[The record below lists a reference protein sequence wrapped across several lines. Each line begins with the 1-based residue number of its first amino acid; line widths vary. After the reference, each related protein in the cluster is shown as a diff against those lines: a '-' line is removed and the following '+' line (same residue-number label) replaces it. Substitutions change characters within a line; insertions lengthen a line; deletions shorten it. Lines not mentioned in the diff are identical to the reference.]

1 MNIVKTGTNYRI
13 FDDSV
18 SVSENLPNLTFKIN
32 FNPMA
37 GFSLTSTDELEV
49 KEKVYGNLNTR
60 VDKILNSFSHSERN
74 LGVIL
79 SGTKGCGKSLTA
91 RLIAARNLYP
101 VLLVD
106 CAYPGVGDFIS
117 SIDQEI
123 VVIFDE
129 FEKHFSN
136 NGDDNAQ
143 ESLLSLFDGID
154 SGKKLFVI
162 TCNET
167 HSLNEF
173 FLNRPGRFHYLFNYH
188 KLNDLDIKDYLV
200 DNLNDISIIS
210 NIVKYSK
217 YVDFTYDILRA
228 ICFDLNLGY
237 PLDETMN
244 ELNITV
250 GRKTYT
256 IILTF
261 ANGQTIK
268 FDRRYVP
275 FSNCRDDHYFNLG
288 NSSCFITF
296 NTKDMVVQSDGSI
309 IIPRADITY
318 DRYDDDEDNLPALPE
333 LLEMRFIEPAPVGKF
348 ENFMM
353 I

>member
-49 KEKVYGNLNTR
+49 KEKVYGNLNAR

-106 CAYPGVGDFIS
+106 YAYPGVGDFIS

-188 KLNDLDIKDYLV
+188 
-200 DNLNDISIIS
+200 
-210 NIVKYSK
+210 
-217 YVDFTYDILRA
+217 
-228 ICFDLNLGY
+228 
-237 PLDETMN
+237 
-244 ELNITV
+244 
-250 GRKTYT
+250 
-256 IILTF
+256 
-261 ANGQTIK
+261 
-268 FDRRYVP
+268 
-275 FSNCRDDHYFNLG
+275 
-288 NSSCFITF
+288 
-296 NTKDMVVQSDGSI
+296 
-309 IIPRADITY
+309 
-318 DRYDDDEDNLPALPE
+318 
-333 LLEMRFIEPAPVGKF
+333 
-348 ENFMM
+348 
-353 I
+353 